1 MKMKH
6 FLLTSMA
13 LLFAAFAWAQQGTV
27 TIHHSDS
34 MEQLLYQN
42 KKAAA
47 NNTDEALVATGYRVQ
62 IYSSNASRKAKE
74 TATQW
79 KKELETAFPNQ
90 KTYLVYQAPFWK
102 VRVGDFTHY
111 AEAVHF
117 SKELAKKYPKE
128 AGEIIVVKEK
138 QVKPLYFGTQS
149 TPATTANTDHT
160 AGTQTP

>member
-1 MKMKH
+1 MKMRH

-13 LLFAAFAWAQQGTV
+13 LLLTAFAWAQQGTV
-27 TIHHSDS
+27 TIHQDPTLDK
-34 MEQLLYQN
+34 LLYQN
-42 KKAAA
+42 KKAA
-47 NNTDEALVATGYRVQ
+47 TTQTEEALLATGYRVQ

-79 KKELETAFPNQ
+79 KTDLETAFPNL

-111 AEAVHF
+111 AEAVLF
-117 SKELAKKYPKE
+117 SKELTKAFPKQ

-138 QVKPLYFGTQS
+138 QVKPLYFKNETAETPTQPQPENS
-149 TPATTANTDHT
+149 L
-160 AGTQTP
+160 

>member
-1 MKMKH
+1 MNMKH
-6 FLLTSMA
+6 FLITNIV
-13 LLFAAFAWAQQGTV
+13 LLFTAFAWAQQGTV

-42 KKAAA
+42 KKATS
-47 NNTDEALVATGYRVQ
+47 NNAEEALVATGYRVQ

-90 KTYLVYQAPFWK
+90 KTYLAYQAPFWK
-102 VRVGDFTHY
+102 VRIGDFTHY
-111 AEAVHF
+111 AEAVLF
-117 SKELAKKYPKE
+117 SQKLIQKFPKQ

-138 QVKPLYFGTQS
+138 QVKPLYFKAEKETEETSSQ
-149 TPATTANTDHT
+149 PANTL
-160 AGTQTP
+160 